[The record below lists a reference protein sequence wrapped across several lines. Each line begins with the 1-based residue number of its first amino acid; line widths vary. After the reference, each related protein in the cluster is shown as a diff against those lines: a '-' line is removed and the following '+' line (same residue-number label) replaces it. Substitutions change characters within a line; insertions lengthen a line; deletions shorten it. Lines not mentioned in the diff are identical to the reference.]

1 VTEALRHRPDV
12 LVLGSGG
19 RLGEAWM
26 RGVLSGLGAAGGIDF
41 RGCEYFLGTSAGAIV
56 AAALAG
62 GREPEAGDR
71 AAAAWA
77 AAAREPAD
85 GEDGEDV
92 SADADAADGGRLAAA
107 SRAVLLGAARTG
119 IAAATPLA
127 PLALAATAPGG
138 AAARALTLAR
148 APRPTR
154 TLDGLA
160 ARIAG
165 LGAHFDG
172 RLRIAAVDRRSGRRV
187 LFGAPGAPRASVPEA
202 VLASCA
208 VPWLFAPVEIGGRE
222 YVDGGVWSPTNL
234 DAVPAASGMRVLC
247 LDPTGAPGLAPPPG
261 PTAGARSSV
270 SRAAVL
276 TETLAVRA
284 RGAQVTTLAP
294 DPEAAEAI
302 GADPMDASR
311 AEEVLDAAVAQGVRL
326 ATASQ

>member
-1 VTEALRHRPDV
+1 VSEALSLPDV

-26 RGVLSGLGAAGGIDF
+26 RGVLSGLGTAGGLDF
-41 RGCEYFLGTSAGAIV
+41 RECEYFLGTSAGAIV

-62 GREPEAGDR
+62 GKAPEAGDR

-77 AAAREPAD
+77 SAAHEPAGAGEEEVAAAR
-85 GEDGEDV
+85 
-92 SADADAADGGRLAAA
+92 DGGRLAAA
-107 SRAVLLGAARTG
+107 SRAALLGAARTG

-127 PLALAATAPGG
+127 PIALAATAPGG
-138 AAARALTLAR
+138 AAARALALAR

-154 TLDGLA
+154 TLDGVA
-160 ARIAG
+160 ARIDG

-172 RLRIAAVDRRSGRRV
+172 RLRVAAVDRRNGRRV
-187 LFGAPGAPRASVPEA
+187 VFGAPGAPRASVREA

-208 VPWLFAPVEIGGRE
+208 VPWLFTPVEIGGRE

-234 DAVPAASGMRVLC
+234 DAAPAGSGSRVLC
-247 LDPTGAPGLAPPPG
+247 LDPTAVPAAPPAPGPA
-261 PTAGARSSV
+261 AGARRSV

-276 TETLAVRA
+276 TETLALRA

-302 GADPMDASR
+302 GADPMDARR
-311 AEEVLDAAVAQGVRL
+311 AEEVLDAAVAQGMRL
-326 ATASQ
+326 ATGSR